1 MINVVSSI
9 DADLSEQVKNSPI
22 PMDDHELYLFA
33 PVKIRVILV
42 TIGISADWV
51 GGFTQIN

>member
-1 MINVVSSI
+1 MVSSI
-9 DADLSEQVKNSPI
+9 DADLSEEVKNSLI
-22 PMDDHELYLFA
+22 PMDDHELSCL
-33 PVKIRVILV
+33 PLSKKDLLV